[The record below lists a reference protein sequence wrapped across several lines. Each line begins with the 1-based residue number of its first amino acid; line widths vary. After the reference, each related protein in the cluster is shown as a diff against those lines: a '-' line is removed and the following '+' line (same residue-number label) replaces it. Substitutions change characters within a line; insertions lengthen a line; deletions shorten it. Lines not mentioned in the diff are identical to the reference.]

1 MQTAEKLNAN
11 TVRASNR
18 IQKEIAI
25 LLIGSD
31 ALGVAFVEKTK
42 TVVLSRRGAGIVS
55 THKLCAEEELILI
68 QPDCNREAEV
78 RVVGQIGSDDG
89 YYTYGVAF
97 LNSNVKFWDVD
108 FTSAKDGRNV
118 CHSMELRCNSC
129 GLREPVDCG
138 SLESDVYAVHDGLL
152 RDCKHC
158 KRSTLWKSNTS
169 KDPGVSSSLDAG
181 PVLVEPRSAEAS
193 VPSESAKNR
202 RRHVRI
208 DVNFAGRVRLNGFGD
223 DIVVCENISRG
234 GLCFKSS
241 RRYQES
247 AGIEVAAPCSPGSA
261 EIPVS
266 ARIVYVQELPEEKL
280 FRYGAEFLLPA
291 DAGRSSPFV
300 SHA

>member
-1 MQTAEKLNAN
+1 MQTAEKHDAI
-11 TVRASNR
+11 TVRADNR

-55 THKLCAEEELILI
+55 THKLGVEEELILI

-78 RVVGQIGSDDG
+78 RVVGQIGSADG

-97 LNSNVKFWDVD
+97 LNTDLKFWDVD
-108 FTSAKDGRNV
+108 FTSAKDAENV
-118 CHSMELRCNSC
+118 RHSMALRCNSC
-129 GLREPVDCG
+129 GLHELIDY
-138 SLESDVYAVHDGLL
+138 SSFESDVYAVHDGLL

-158 KRSTLWKSNTS
+158 RRSTLWKSNAS
-169 KDPGVSSSLDAG
+169 KDPDVPSAVEAV
-181 PVLVEPRSAEAS
+181 PVMAEPPPAEAS
-193 VPSESAKNR
+193 VPSKSAKNR
-202 RRHVRI
+202 RRHMRI
-208 DVNFAGRVRLNGFGD
+208 DVNFAGCVRLDGFGD

-247 AGIEVAAPCSPGSA
+247 AGIEVAAPCSPGLA

-280 FRYGAEFLLPA
+280 FRYGAEFLPVN
-291 DAGRSSPFV
+291 AGRSSAHV
-300 SHA
+300 SRL